1 MVGVLRRFD
10 GPRGG
15 RCWNCSVRL
24 TLHTGRLF
32 YARPHKFL
40 VVWRNNNFSEETD
53 YLKKKRNNRKRWGNL
68 RYTIG
73 IFSIR
78 AIELFLFLSIC
89 YLYNICY
96 YSIFREKKFPYNF
109 YKYYFSRISIYIAN
123 RCLRSWKIFAINVT
137 RRDCSTFNDKNE
149 KTRPFPSLFPSLS
162 FPSPSPSLSSASYKR
177 RISRSAELRQK
188 LARDKRV
195 WREKRICHPLGA
207 MLWCI
212 VAKWMLNGLPALRD
226 VKAFFSK
233 IAAEICSAPRGLP
246 RRPIS
251 DFHAWKGETARGGG
265 QSEQFVSLNVNSRIY
280 WWWERSQRRKLFY
293 CTARHY

>member
-53 YLKKKRNNRKRWGNL
+53 YLKRKKGNNRKRWGNL

-96 YSIFREKKFPYNF
+96 YSIFREKKFLYNF
-109 YKYYFSRISIYIAN
+109 YKYTSVEYRFISRIVAFEVGKYLQLTSREEIAQLLTTRTRKRVPFPPSSLPSPFPPPLPPSPQPPIN
-123 RCLRSWKIFAINVT
+123 EEYHEARNYGRSWHETNAFDARNGFVI
-137 RRDCSTFNDKNE
+137 RWGRCCD
-149 KTRPFPSLFPSLS
+149 
-162 FPSPSPSLSSASYKR
+162 AS
-177 RISRSAELRQK
+177 
-188 LARDKRV
+188 
-195 WREKRICHPLGA
+195 W
-207 MLWCI
+207 
-212 VAKWMLNGLPALRD
+212 
-226 VKAFFSK
+226 
-233 IAAEICSAPRGLP
+233 
-246 RRPIS
+246 
-251 DFHAWKGETARGGG
+251 
-265 QSEQFVSLNVNSRIY
+265 QSG
-280 WWWERSQRRKLFY
+280 
-293 CTARHY
+293 C

>member
-1 MVGVLRRFD
+1 M
-10 GPRGG
+10 
-15 RCWNCSVRL
+15 
-24 TLHTGRLF
+24 
-32 YARPHKFL
+32 
-40 VVWRNNNFSEETD
+40 
-53 YLKKKRNNRKRWGNL
+53 
-68 RYTIG
+68 
-73 IFSIR
+73 
-78 AIELFLFLSIC
+78 
-89 YLYNICY
+89 
-96 YSIFREKKFPYNF
+96 
-109 YKYYFSRISIYIAN
+109 SRISIYIAN

-137 RRDCSTFNDKNE
+137 RRDCSTFNDKKE

-162 FPSPSPSLSSASYKR
+162 SPSLSSASYKR

-251 DFHAWKGETARGGG
+251 DFHAWKGETARGGRSVWAIRFAECKFAYLLMVG
-265 QSEQFVSLNVNSRIY
+265 KIAAAEIILLYRAALLNLSSGTKGIFIY
-280 WWWERSQRRKLFY
+280 LFIIII
-293 CTARHY
+293 TFSFFFF

>member
-1 MVGVLRRFD
+1 MRQSTIY
-10 GPRGG
+10 
-15 RCWNCSVRL
+15 N
-24 TLHTGRLF
+24 
-32 YARPHKFL
+32 
-40 VVWRNNNFSEETD
+40 RN
-53 YLKKKRNNRKRWGNL
+53 
-68 RYTIG
+68 
-73 IFSIR
+73 IFNTSYR
-78 AIELFLFLSIC
+78 LFLFLSIC

-109 YKYYFSRISIYIAN
+109 CKYTSVEYRFISRIVAFEVGKYLQLTSREEIAQ
-123 RCLRSWKIFAINVT
+123 LLTT
-137 RRDCSTFNDKNE
+137 R
-149 KTRPFPSLFPSLS
+149 TRKRVPFPPSSL
-162 FPSPSPSLSSASYKR
+162 PSPSLSSASYKR